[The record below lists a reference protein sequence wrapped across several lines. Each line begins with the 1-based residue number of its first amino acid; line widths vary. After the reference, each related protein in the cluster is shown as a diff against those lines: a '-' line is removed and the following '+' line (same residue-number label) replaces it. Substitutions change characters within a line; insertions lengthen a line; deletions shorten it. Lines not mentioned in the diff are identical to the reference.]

1 MAITKKELITLLRED
16 ARYQRS
22 EFKSGIVTT
31 IRINGVAL
39 HHNRNMRLILSD
51 DFAYICY
58 KQGDVTY
65 SVAHITYDSIRTIG
79 YKFRSEEKLA
89 QRLKE
94 LRDK

>member
-39 HHNRNMRLILSD
+39 HHNRTMRFILFD
-51 DFAYICY
+51 DYAYICY

-65 SVAHITYDSIRTIG
+65 SLAHITYDDIRTIG
-79 YKFRSEEKLA
+79 YKFRRGEELA

-94 LRDK
+94 LRNR